1 MCPLLY
7 TSCPLAHGISNQ
19 SITGARGPATPALE
33 ILGAM
38 NNPALDAVNLKESVI
53 NEAGFCSLTS
63 EEKEEANQ
71 IFRGICLENGWYY
84 IWSTSLIE

>member
-1 MCPLLY
+1 
-7 TSCPLAHGISNQ
+7 
-19 SITGARGPATPALE
+19 
-33 ILGAM
+33 M